1 MSCPRGEQRAAG
13 PRYEI
18 EFIDWMLLAIEAGR
32 GWAGSGGGA
41 GRGRGISQCSG
52 ADCYSPPTLADHLQC
67 GAVHVSRQ
75 GV

>member
-32 GWAGSGGGA
+32 GLGA
-41 GRGRGISQCSG
+41 GRGRVISQCSG
-52 ADCYSPPTLADHLQC
+52 ADCYSLPTLADHLQC